1 MNNDEEWSASQS
13 RSHEKCDGENQTQA
27 RLPEEIPRSRGPIR
41 VLRLAEVMN
50 TVGLSRAMIY
60 KLQGE
65 GRFPRPVKI
74 TGSRAVRW
82 VEQDIQAWLA
92 QQIERNKFPPT
103 E

>member
-1 MNNDEEWSASQS
+1 MNDDEKELAT
-13 RSHEKCDGENQTQA
+13 RERPIDERRGENQTQA

-50 TVGLSRAMIY
+50 TVGLGRAMIY
-60 KLQGE
+60 KLQSE

-92 QQIERNKFPPT
+92 QQIERNKFPQT